1 MSEEPPPPSSAL
13 RLKPRLRPAESP
25 ASGTAVTGE
34 TPLVAA
40 EPTVPA
46 VPNPPDAPLAKIRL
60 RPKLEAA
67 PASQSA
73 TASAEPIVPAA
84 DGVVPAVVAAP
95 APPPLFIADPPAA
108 APAPVANPAEGAA
121 TGESRTFKL
130 KPKAAPSAAT
140 AVAPSAPPVPPPP
153 PPPPPLP
160 PGLSRSP
167 IPIGA
172 APKTETGKTPPP
184 FPVVAQARPRT
195 TSAPIPVPHVRLK
208 SEVLQPEVEPTVP
221 APASARREMRS
232 VVMGLVALAL
242 LGGGGFFAWKHFF
255 ATPPA
260 AAPAPPSAPKA
271 AAPKP
276 AAPSPATDTLNQ
288 IAHAPVNAINKA
300 QDALAARRASGQ
312 NRVDAAAAGEDQ
324 PARPVAPPK
333 PELNTT
339 TAKKALAPG
348 LSATTTVEAAA
359 NASPEFLTYIANL
372 KVSGVFQGNPARA
385 VINGKLTREGE
396 TVEPRLGIVF
406 DGVDGPQHQ
415 LVFKDR
421 TGATVSRKF

>member
-1 MSEEPPPPSSAL
+1 MS
-13 RLKPRLRPAESP
+13 
-25 ASGTAVTGE
+25 
-34 TPLVAA
+34 A

-46 VPNPPDAPLAKIRL
+46 VQAPPDAPPAKIRL

-67 PASQSA
+67 PALQPS
-73 TASAEPIVPAA
+73 TASVEPVVPAA
-84 DGVVPAVVAAP
+84 DVVVPAVVAAP
-95 APPPLFIADPPAA
+95 APPLFITDPPAA
-108 APAPVANPAEGAA
+108 APAPMASPVEGAPPGD
-121 TGESRTFKL
+121 TRTFKL
-130 KPKAAPSAAT
+130 KPKPSPSVAP
-140 AVAPSAPPVPPPP
+140 AVAPSAPAVPPPP

-167 IPIGA
+167 IPIGT
-172 APKTETGKTPPP
+172 APKPETGKTPPP
-184 FPVVAQARPRT
+184 FPVVAQVRSRT

-208 SEVLQPEVEPTVP
+208 SEVLQPEAEPIVP

-232 VVMGLVALAL
+232 AVIGLVVLAL

-255 ATPPA
+255 ATPA
-260 AAPAPPSAPKA
+260 AAVPGAPSAPKA

-276 AAPSPATDTLNQ
+276 TVPAPATDTLNQ

-312 NRVDAAAAGEDQ
+312 TRVDAAAAGEDQ
-324 PARPVAPPK
+324 PVRPAAPAKQETSTATAR
-333 PELNTT
+333 
-339 TAKKALAPG
+339 KALAPG
-348 LSATTTVEAAA
+348 LSATTQVEAAA
-359 NASPEFLTYIANL
+359 NASPEFLTYVANL
-372 KVSGVFQGNPARA
+372 KVSGVFQGSPARA

-396 TVEPRLGIVF
+396 TVEPRLGVVF

-415 LVFKDR
+415 LVFRDR